1 MGLEHAWD
9 RPQCRSGRRA
19 APESLASPVLT
30 WNRGAT
36 WALSA
41 LGLCVSSLLRSW
53 LPPPPG
59 YEEGKCYVMPNSNVK
74 GDDLDQIFNTTAAAC
89 CDACDA
95 NPAW

>member
-9 RPQCRSGRRA
+9 RPQCRSGWRA
-19 APESLASPVLT
+19 APESLVSPL
-30 WNRGAT
+30 RRAAT
-36 WALSA
+36 WVSSA
-41 LGLCVSSLLRSW
+41 PLARCVSSLLCSW

-59 YEEGKCYVMPNSNVK
+59 YEQGKCYVMPNSNVK
-74 GDDLDQIFNTTAAAC
+74 GDDLDQIFNTTADAC